1 MNYKDLGLSRAVI
14 KKPFDWKGK
23 KIFINEYL
31 PIDAKYDIV
40 MITLQKAFE
49 NGIYNPIKLDVFFH
63 LNLVYMYTDI
73 EFSAEDRE
81 DEFKLYDEMKSTGFM
96 DEFLKHINPDEYKEM
111 QEDIDNISELRFA
124 YDTTAISVL
133 RSFIDDLPV
142 NAEAAAQI
150 VENFDPDKYQAVV
163 DFAKA
168 ANGGRDIK

>member
-1 MNYKDLGLSRAVI
+1 MDYKELGLSKVDT
-14 KKPFDWKGK
+14 KTSFDWNGK
-23 KIFINEYL
+23 KVFVNGFL
-31 PIDAKYDIV
+31 PVDAKYDIV

-73 EFSAEDRE
+73 EFSVEDRE
-81 DEFKLYDEMKSTGFM
+81 DEFKLYDEMRTTGFM
-96 DEFLKHINPDEYKEM
+96 DEFLKHINPNEYQEM

-124 YDTTAISVL
+124 YNTTAASIL
-133 RSFIDDLPV
+133 RDFIEDLPA